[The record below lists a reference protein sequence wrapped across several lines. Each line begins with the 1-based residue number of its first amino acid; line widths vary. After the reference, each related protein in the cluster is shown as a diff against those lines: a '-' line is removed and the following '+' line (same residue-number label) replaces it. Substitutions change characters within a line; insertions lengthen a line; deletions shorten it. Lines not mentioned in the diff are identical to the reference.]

1 MTWKRTEASAVADM
15 VESTV
20 HETLRVPVA
29 PFELKLV
36 VPDHWTQVG
45 FGRLVHP
52 VPEVMGETVPA
63 P

>member
-1 MTWKRTEASAVADM
+1 MLKA
-15 VESTV
+15 TV
-20 HETLRVPVA
+20 HETVRVPVA

-36 VPDHWTQVG
+36 VPNHWTQVG
-45 FGRLVHP
+45 FGRLLHP